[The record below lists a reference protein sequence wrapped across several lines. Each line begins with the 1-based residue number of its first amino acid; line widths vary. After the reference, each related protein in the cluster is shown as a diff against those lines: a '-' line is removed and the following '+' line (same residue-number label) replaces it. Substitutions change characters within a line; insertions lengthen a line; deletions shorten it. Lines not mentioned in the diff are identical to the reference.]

1 MKSKTLLLTTD
12 RLELHAIS
20 VNDADALIDILTDS
34 EVAQTYM
41 LPKFESR
48 EDAYK
53 CFDIIMALSLG
64 EKFVYGIYLEDKLIG
79 LINEV
84 YVDGNDIELGYAI
97 SPKHKGNGYATE
109 ALKKAIEAL
118 FEMGYATVIAG
129 AFENNVASMRVME
142 KSGMTKCDYTENVE
156 YNGKTIKCIMY
167 NIKKNPNE

>member
-1 MKSKTLLLTTD
+1 MKSKTHLLKTE

-20 VNDADALIDILTDS
+20 INDADALIDILTDS
-34 EVAQTYM
+34 EVAETYM

-53 CFDIIMALSLG
+53 CFYRIMSISHS
-64 EKFVYGIYLEDKLIG
+64 EKFVYGIYLECKLIG

-84 YVDGNDIELGYAI
+84 YVDGGAIELGYAI
-97 SPKHKGNGYATE
+97 SPKYKGNSYATE
-109 ALKKAIEAL
+109 TLKKAIDAL
-118 FEMGYATVIAG
+118 FEMGYVTVIAG
-129 AFENNVASMRVME
+129 AFENNAASMRVME

>member
-1 MKSKTLLLTTD
+1 MKFKTLLLKTD

-53 CFDIIMALSLG
+53 CFDRIMALSCG
-64 EKFVYGIYLEDKLIG
+64 EKFVYGIYLEGKLIG

-84 YVDGNDIELGYAI
+84 YVYGDAIELGYAI
-97 SPKHKGNGYATE
+97 SPKHKGNGYA
-109 ALKKAIEAL
+109 L

-129 AFENNVASMRVME
+129 AFKNNVASMRVME